1 MAIDWDVVLWSD
13 AIWAAG
19 MVVVLVA
26 FIGLI
31 FWLGARIAVV
41 IAGGLLLLGVYL
53 LGRAVS
59 GG

>member
-1 MAIDWDVVLWSD
+1 
-13 AIWAAG
+13 